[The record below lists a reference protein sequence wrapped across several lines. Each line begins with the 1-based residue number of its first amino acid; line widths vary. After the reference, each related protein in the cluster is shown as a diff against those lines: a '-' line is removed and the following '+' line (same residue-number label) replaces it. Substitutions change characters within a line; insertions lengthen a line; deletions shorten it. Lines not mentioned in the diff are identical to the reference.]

1 VRYVVSTNEI
11 PIKHM
16 KVGRDVVVDWYFYN
30 DFDTGEK
37 LWLDSNGL
45 EMIRK

>member
-1 VRYVVSTNEI
+1 
-11 PIKHM
+11 M